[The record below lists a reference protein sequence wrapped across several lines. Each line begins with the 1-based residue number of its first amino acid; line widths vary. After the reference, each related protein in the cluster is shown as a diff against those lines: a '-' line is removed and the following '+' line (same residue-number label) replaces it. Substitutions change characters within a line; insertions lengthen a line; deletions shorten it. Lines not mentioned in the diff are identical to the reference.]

1 MSGCAQQTASDY
13 SVYLMKPWKKIGEIL
28 SSKNLVSISDI
39 ADALSQ
45 QKQDSG
51 WRRLG
56 EILLEIGMIEERVLY
71 ECLAEQWGLEF
82 VSHIDLADVDTQLLE
97 KFPLEHLRRILTFP
111 VHQSEEKVF
120 VLSADPFQPGVIE
133 ELSRSFK
140 KSVNIVVLPPL
151 QIQHVLNETYGR
163 GRDSNELIETISI
176 EDGLEDDLGKFQ
188 LEDVLESANKA
199 PVVKFVNTLIF
210 QALRER
216 ASDIHLELSPES
228 FKIRYRIDGVLVNRF
243 SPPRRLHASVTSRIK
258 IMAGLDIAERRLP
271 QDGKIRVRFGD
282 REVDIRVS
290 SVPCAHGER
299 VVMRLLDRKTELL
312 TLEQMGM
319 PADILQQFDRLIR
332 RPNGI
337 LLVTGPTGSGKT
349 TTLYGAI
356 MRIVSPDV
364 NIITLEDPV
373 EYELT
378 GTSQIPVKPKIGF
391 TFASGLRSILRQDP
405 DVILVGEI
413 RDDETANMAIQASLT
428 GHLVFSTLH
437 TNDSASAA
445 VRLMDMNI
453 EPYLVASTLIGVLA
467 QRLVR
472 RLCSVCATIDAENV
486 WSAPGC
492 VSCSQTGF
500 KGRTGVYEL
509 LNIDEEMAALIGR
522 NASLDEIRSV
532 ARKTGM
538 RTLYEDGMA
547 KVAQGVTSV
556 AEIERVCWQGN

>member
-1 MSGCAQQTASDY
+1 MQA
-13 SVYLMKPWKKIGEIL
+13 WKKIGEIL
-28 SSKNLVSISDI
+28 VEKGVLKKADLE
-39 ADALSQ
+39 DALIL
-45 QKQDSG
+45 QKKEKAP
-51 WRRLG
+51 RKIG
-56 EILLEIGMIEERVLY
+56 EILLENGYIDEPVLY
-71 ECLAEQWGLEF
+71 ASLAHQWELEF
-82 VSHIDLADVDTQLLE
+82 VPNIDLADIDTALLE
-97 KFPLEHLRRILTFP
+97 EFPLEHLRKIQTLP
-111 VHQSEEKVF
+111 VHKSEDSVF
-120 VLSADPFQPGVIE
+120 VLSADPFRPGVIE
-133 ELSRSFK
+133 ELSRHFK
-140 KSVNIVVLPPL
+140 KPINIVVMPPI

-163 GRDSNELIETISI
+163 GRDSSELIETISV
-176 EDGLEDDLGKFQ
+176 EDGFEGDLNNFEI
-188 LEDVLESANKA
+188 EDVLESANKA
-199 PVVKFVNTLIF
+199 PIVKFVNTLIY
-210 QALRER
+210 QSLRER
-216 ASDIHLELSPES
+216 ASDIHLELSPDS

-243 SPPRRLHASVTSRIK
+243 SPPKRLHAPVTSRIK

-299 VVMRLLDRKTELL
+299 IVMRLLDRKTELL

-319 PADILQQFDRLIR
+319 QADILEQFDRLIR

-364 NIITLEDPV
+364 NVITLEDPV
-373 EYELT
+373 EYELE
-378 GTSQIPVKPKIGF
+378 GASQIPVKPKIGF

-413 RDDETANMAIQASLT
+413 RDDETASMAIQASLT

-445 VRLMDMNI
+445 VRLMDMNV

-472 RLCSVCATIDAENV
+472 KLCSACVRKDEAGQ
-486 WSAPGC
+486 WHAPGC
-492 VSCSQTGF
+492 VVCSQTGF
-500 KGRTGVYEL
+500 KGRTGIFEL
-509 LNIDEEMAALIGR
+509 LNVDEEIASLIGKS
-522 NASLDEIRSV
+522 ASLEDIRAASRR
-532 ARKTGM
+532 ANM
-538 RTLYEDGMA
+538 RSLYEDGLQ
-547 KVAQGVTSV
+547 KVEAGVTSL

>member
-1 MSGCAQQTASDY
+1 M
-13 SVYLMKPWKKIGEIL
+13 VKWKKLGEIL
-28 SSKNLVSISDI
+28 VETGLIDQ
-39 ADALSQ
+39 AALDEALIQQ
-45 QKQDSG
+45 QKDNPR
-51 WRRLG
+51 RRLG
-56 EILLEIGMIEERVLY
+56 EILCDGGLIDEPQLY
-71 ECLAEQWGLEF
+71 QALAQQWGLEF
-82 VSHIDLADVDTQLLE
+82 VGHVDLADVDTALLE
-97 KFPLEHLRRILTFP
+97 EFPLEHLRRINTVP
-111 VHQSEEKVF
+111 VHHSPESIYVI
-120 VLSADPFQPGVIE
+120 SADPFRPGIIE
-133 ELSRSFK
+133 ELNRHFK
-140 KSVNIVVLPPL
+140 KTIKFVVTPPV

-163 GRDSNELIETISI
+163 GRDSSELIETISV
-176 EDGLEDDLGKFQ
+176 EDGFDGDLGQFAV
-188 LEDVLESANKA
+188 EDVLESANKA
-199 PVVKFVNTLIF
+199 PIVKFVNTLIF
-210 QALRER
+210 QSLRER
-216 ASDIHLELSPES
+216 ASDIHLELSPDS

-243 SPPRRLHASVTSRIK
+243 SPPRKLHAPVTSRIK

-312 TLEQMGM
+312 SLEQMGM
-319 PADILQQFDRLIR
+319 SADILTQFDRLIR

-364 NIITLEDPV
+364 NVITLEDPV
-373 EYELT
+373 EYELP
-378 GTSQIPVKPKIGF
+378 GASQIPVKPKIGF

-413 RDDETANMAIQASLT
+413 RDDETAGMAIQASLT

-445 VRLMDMNI
+445 VRLMDMNV

-472 RLCSVCATIDAENV
+472 RLCSNCVKKLADGTWQASGCAV
-486 WSAPGC
+486 
-492 VSCSQTGF
+492 CSQTGF

-509 LNIDEEMAALIGR
+509 LNVDEEIAALIGR
-522 NASLDEIRSV
+522 SASLD
-532 ARKTGM
+532 
-538 RTLYEDGMA
+538 
-547 KVAQGVTSV
+547 
-556 AEIERVCWQGN
+556 

>member
-1 MSGCAQQTASDY
+1 MNTKTSSMNMENQ
-13 SVYLMKPWKKIGEIL
+13 LENWKKLGEIL
-28 SSKNLVSISDI
+28 IELKLIST
-39 ADALSQ
+39 ADLEEALRQ
-45 QKQDSG
+45 QLGENNS
-51 WRRLG
+51 RRLG
-56 EILLEIGMIEERVLY
+56 EMLCDSGFIDEIQLY
-71 ECLAEQWGLEF
+71 QALAQQWGLEF
-82 VSHIDLADVDTQLLE
+82 LNHIDLADVDTALLE
-97 KFPLEHLRRILTFP
+97 EFPLEHLRRINTIP
-111 VHQSEEKVF
+111 VHQSADSIF
-120 VLSADPFQPGVIE
+120 VLSSDPFRPGVVE
-133 ELSRSFK
+133 ELSRHFK
-140 KSVNIVVLPPL
+140 KSVNFVVMPPV

-163 GRDSNELIETISI
+163 GRDSNELIETICV
-176 EDGLEDDLGKFQ
+176 EDGLDGDLDQFAI
-188 LEDVLESANKA
+188 EDVLESANKA
-199 PVVKFVNTLIF
+199 PVVKFVNTLIY
-210 QALRER
+210 QSLRER
-216 ASDIHLELSPES
+216 ASDIHLELSPDS

-243 SPPRRLHASVTSRIK
+243 SPPRKLHAPVTSRIK

-299 VVMRLLDRKTELL
+299 VVMRLLDRKSELL

-319 PADILQQFDRLIR
+319 PEDILVRFDRLIR

-356 MRIVSPDV
+356 MRIISPDV
-364 NIITLEDPV
+364 NVITLEDPV
-373 EYELT
+373 EYELE
-378 GTSQIPVKPKIGF
+378 GASQIPVKPKIGF

-413 RDDETANMAIQASLT
+413 RDDETASMAIQASLT

-445 VRLMDMNI
+445 VRLIDMNV

-472 RLCSVCATIDAENV
+472 KLCQNCLVKNADGSFTASGCAVCA
-486 WSAPGC
+486 
-492 VSCSQTGF
+492 QTGF

-509 LNIDEEMAALIGR
+509 MNIDEEIAALIGKG
-522 NASLDEIRSV
+522 ASLDDIRDA
-532 ARKTGM
+532 ARASGM
-538 RTLYEDGMA
+538 RSLYEDGLQKIEA
-547 KVAQGVTSV
+547 GLTSL
-556 AEIERVCWQGN
+556 AEVERVCWQGN

>member
-1 MSGCAQQTASDY
+1 MNSETSQDSINNQLGN
-13 SVYLMKPWKKIGEIL
+13 WKKLGEIL
-28 SSKNLVSISDI
+28 VAEKLISPAALNEALLVQAGEKNV
-39 ADALSQ
+39 
-45 QKQDSG
+45 
-51 WRRLG
+51 RRLG
-56 EILLEIGMIEERVLY
+56 EILCDSGLIDEPQLY
-71 ECLAEQWGLEF
+71 QALASQWGLEF
-82 VSHIDLADVDTQLLE
+82 LAHLDLADVDTALLE
-97 KFPLEHLRRILTFP
+97 EFPLEHLRRINTVP
-111 VHQSEEKVF
+111 VHQSAESVY
-120 VLSADPFQPGVIE
+120 VLASDPFRPGIAE
-133 ELSRSFK
+133 ELSRHFK
-140 KSVNIVVLPPL
+140 KSIEFVVMPPV
-151 QIQHVLNETYGR
+151 QIQHILNETYGR
-163 GRDSNELIETISI
+163 GRDSNELIETISV
-176 EDGLEDDLGKFQ
+176 EDGLDGDLDQFA

-210 QALRER
+210 QSLRER
-216 ASDIHLELSPES
+216 ASDIHLELSPDA

-243 SPPRRLHASVTSRIK
+243 SPPRKLHAPVTSRIK

-319 PADILQQFDRLIR
+319 PTDILGQFDRLIR

-373 EYELT
+373 EYELE
-378 GTSQIPVKPKIGF
+378 GASQIPVKPKIGF

-413 RDDETANMAIQASLT
+413 RDDETASMAIQASLT

-445 VRLMDMNI
+445 VRLMDMNV

-472 RLCSVCATIDAENV
+472 RLCPACVVCNADGDFN
-486 WSAPGC
+486 APGC
-492 VSCSQTGF
+492 TACSQTGF

-509 LNIDEEMAALIGR
+509 LNIDENLAALIGR
-522 NASLDEIRSV
+522 SASLDEIRAASKS
-532 ARKTGM
+532 AGM
-538 RTLYEDGMA
+538 RSLYEDGLQ
-547 KVAQGVTSV
+547 KVKLGQTSL
-556 AEIERVCWQGN
+556 AEVERVCWQGN

>member
-1 MSGCAQQTASDY
+1 MNN
-13 SVYLMKPWKKIGEIL
+13 WKKLGEIL
-28 SSKNLVSISDI
+28 VEKKLISSTNL
-39 ADALSQ
+39 AEALEQQ
-45 QKQDSG
+45 QKENG
-51 WRRLG
+51 TRKLG
-56 EILLEIGMIEERVLY
+56 EILLDNGLLDEPQLY
-71 ECLAEQWGLEF
+71 ESLAEQWGLEF
-82 VSHIDLADVDTQLLE
+82 VSHIDLADIDTALLE
-97 KFPLEHLRRILTFP
+97 EFPLEHLRRIQTLP
-111 VHQSEEKVF
+111 VHQSPEKVF
-120 VLSADPFQPGVIE
+120 IISAEPFKQGVIE
-133 ELSRSFK
+133 ELSRHYK
-140 KSVNIVVLPPL
+140 KPVNIVVMPPV

-163 GRDSNELIETISI
+163 GRDSSELIETISV
-176 EDGLEDDLGKFQ
+176 EDGLDGDLDQFA

-210 QALRER
+210 QSLRER
-216 ASDIHLELSPES
+216 ASDIHLELSPDA

-243 SPPRRLHASVTSRIK
+243 SPPRKLHAPVTSRIK

-299 VVMRLLDRKTELL
+299 VVMRLLDRKAELL

-319 PADILQQFDRLIR
+319 QSDILIPFDKLIR

-364 NIITLEDPV
+364 NVITLEDPV
-373 EYELT
+373 EYELE
-378 GTSQIPVKPKIGF
+378 GASQIPVKPKIGF

-413 RDDETANMAIQASLT
+413 RDDETAAMAIQASLT

-445 VRLMDMNI
+445 VRLMDMNV

-472 RLCSVCATIDAENV
+472 KLCSNCSKKDEKGAWHAAGCAVCSN
-486 WSAPGC
+486 
-492 VSCSQTGF
+492 TGF

-509 LNIDEEMAALIGR
+509 LNVDEEIASLISR
-522 NASLDEIRSV
+522 SASLDDFKAASRR
-532 ARKTGM
+532 AGM
-538 RTLYEDGMA
+538 RSLYEDGML
-547 KVAQGVTSV
+547 KVSLGITSET
-556 AEIERVCWQGN
+556 EIERVCWQGN

>member
-1 MSGCAQQTASDY
+1 MNHDG
-13 SVYLMKPWKKIGEIL
+13 WKKLGEIL
-28 SSKNLVSISDI
+28 VELGLIAGSDLKEALRQQAEDSS
-39 ADALSQ
+39 
-45 QKQDSG
+45 G
-51 WRRLG
+51 RRLG
-56 EILLEIGMIEERVLY
+56 EILCDNGLIDEPQLY
-71 ECLAEQWGLEF
+71 QALAKQWGLEF
-82 VSHIDLADVDTQLLE
+82 VAHVDLADIDTALLE
-97 KFPLEHLRRILTFP
+97 EFPLEHLRRINTVP
-111 VHQSEEKVF
+111 AHQSQSGVF
-120 VLSADPFQPGVIE
+120 VLCSDPFRVGVAE
-133 ELSRSFK
+133 ELSRHFK
-140 KSVNIVVLPPL
+140 RTINFVVMPPV

-163 GRDSNELIETISI
+163 GRDSTELIETISV
-176 EDGLEDDLGKFQ
+176 EDGLDGDLDQFT

-199 PVVKFVNTLIF
+199 PVVKFVNTLIY
-210 QALRER
+210 QSLRER
-216 ASDIHLELSPES
+216 ASDIHLELSPDS

-243 SPPRRLHASVTSRIK
+243 SPPRKLHAPVTSRIK

-319 PADILQQFDRLIR
+319 SADILTQFDRLIR

-364 NIITLEDPV
+364 NVITLEDPV
-373 EYELT
+373 EYELE
-378 GTSQIPVKPKIGF
+378 GASQIPVKPKIGF

-413 RDDETANMAIQASLT
+413 RDDETASMAIQASLT

-445 VRLMDMNI
+445 VRLMDMNV

-472 RLCSVCATIDAENV
+472 KICPNCRAQLKDESWHAEGCAV
-486 WSAPGC
+486 
-492 VSCSQTGF
+492 CSQTGF

-509 LNIDEEMAALIGR
+509 LNVDENIAGLIGR
-522 NASLDEIRSV
+522 SASLDEIRAAS
-532 ARKTGM
+532 KKGGM
-538 RTLYEDGMA
+538 RTLFEDGML
-547 KVAQGVTSV
+547 KVGQGLTSL
-556 AEIERVCWQGN
+556 AEIERVCYQGN

>member
-1 MSGCAQQTASDY
+1 
-13 SVYLMKPWKKIGEIL
+13 MKNWKKLGEIL
-28 SSKNLVSISDI
+28 VEKKLVNSATI
-39 ADALSQ
+39 AEALEQQAKEDA
-45 QKQDSG
+45 G
-51 WRRLG
+51 RRLG
-56 EILLEIGMIEERVLY
+56 EILLDSGFLDEAQLY
-71 ECLAEQWGLEF
+71 EVLAEQWGLDF
-82 VSHIDLADVDTQLLE
+82 VSHIDLADIDTSMLE
-97 KFPLEHLRRILTFP
+97 EFPLEHLRRIQTMP
-111 VHQSEEKVF
+111 VHQSPEKVF
-120 VLSADPFQPGVIE
+120 ILSAEPFKPGVIE
-133 ELSRSFK
+133 ELSRHYK
-140 KSVNIVVLPPL
+140 KPVNIVVMPPL
-151 QIQHVLNETYGR
+151 QIQHALNETYGR
-163 GRDSNELIETISI
+163 GRDSSELIETISV
-176 EDGLEDDLGKFQ
+176 EDGLDGDLDHFA

-210 QALRER
+210 QSLRER
-216 ASDIHLELSPES
+216 ASDIHLELSPDS

-243 SPPRRLHASVTSRIK
+243 SPPRKLHAPVTSRIK

-319 PADILQQFDRLIR
+319 QDDILVHFDKLIR

-373 EYELT
+373 EYELE
-378 GTSQIPVKPKIGF
+378 GASQIPVKPKIGF

-413 RDDETANMAIQASLT
+413 RDDETAGMAIQASLT

-445 VRLMDMNI
+445 VRLMDMNV

-472 RLCSVCATIDAENV
+472 KLCSGCAQKDDNGI
-486 WSAPGC
+486 WHAPGC
-492 VSCSQTGF
+492 SVCSQTGY
-500 KGRTGVYEL
+500 KGRMGVYEL
-509 LNIDEEMAALIGR
+509 LSLDEEMTALIGR
-522 NASLDEIRSV
+522 SASLDEIKAASRR
-532 ARKTGM
+532 AGM
-538 RTLYEDGMA
+538 RNLYEDGML
-547 KVAQGVTSV
+547 KVSLGITSE

>member
-1 MSGCAQQTASDY
+1 
-13 SVYLMKPWKKIGEIL
+13 MKTWKKIGEIL
-28 SSKNLVSISDI
+28 VEKKLIGNLNLS
-39 ADALSQ
+39 DALEQQ
-45 QKQDSG
+45 QKEKG
-51 WRRLG
+51 VRKLG
-56 EILLEIGMIEERVLY
+56 EILLDNGFIDEVRLY
-71 ECLAEQWGLEF
+71 EELAQQWELEF
-82 VSHIDLADVDTQLLE
+82 VPHIDLADVDTVLLE
-97 KFPLEHLRRILTFP
+97 QFPLEHLRRIQTIP
-111 VHQSEEKVF
+111 VHQSEEKIF
-120 VLSADPFQPGVIE
+120 VLSADPFRPGVIE
-133 ELSRSFK
+133 ELNRHFK
-140 KSVNIVVLPPL
+140 KTVNIVVMPPL

-163 GRDSNELIETISI
+163 GRDSSELIETISV
-176 EDGLEDDLGKFQ
+176 EDGLEGDLDQFEI
-188 LEDVLESANKA
+188 EDVLESANKA

-210 QALRER
+210 QSLRER
-216 ASDIHLELSPES
+216 ASDIHLELSPDS

-243 SPPRRLHASVTSRIK
+243 SPPRRLHAPVTSRIK

-319 PADILQQFDRLIR
+319 QSDILIQFDRLIR

-364 NIITLEDPV
+364 NVITLEDPV
-373 EYELT
+373 EYELE
-378 GTSQIPVKPKIGF
+378 GASQIPVKPKIGF

-413 RDDETANMAIQASLT
+413 RDDETAAMAIQASLT

-445 VRLMDMNI
+445 VRLMDMNV

-472 RLCSVCATIDAENV
+472 RLCSACARRDESGA
-486 WSAPGC
+486 WHSDGC
-492 VSCSQTGF
+492 AACSETGF

-509 LNIDEEMAALIGR
+509 LDVNEEIASLIGKS
-522 NASLDEIRSV
+522 ASLDEIRAASRR
-532 ARKTGM
+532 AGM
-538 RTLYEDGMA
+538 RTLFEDGIE
-547 KVAQGVTSV
+547 KVKLGQTSL
-556 AEIERVCWQGN
+556 AEVERVCWQGN

>member
-1 MSGCAQQTASDY
+1 MTN
-13 SVYLMKPWKKIGEIL
+13 WKKLGEIL
-28 SSKNLVSISDI
+28 IETGLIDQ
-39 ADALSQ
+39 AALDEALIQQ
-45 QKQDSG
+45 QKDSPR
-51 WRRLG
+51 RRLG
-56 EILLEIGMIEERVLY
+56 EIMCDGGLIDEPQLY
-71 ECLAEQWGLEF
+71 QALAQQWGLEF
-82 VSHIDLADVDTQLLE
+82 VGHIDLADVDTALLE
-97 KFPLEHLRRILTFP
+97 EFPLEHLRRINTVP
-111 VHQSEEKVF
+111 VHQSHESIY
-120 VLSADPFQPGVIE
+120 VLSADPFRPGIIE
-133 ELSRSFK
+133 ELNRHFK
-140 KSVNIVVLPPL
+140 KKINFVVTPPV

-163 GRDSNELIETISI
+163 GRDSSELIETISV
-176 EDGLEDDLGKFQ
+176 EDGFDGDLGRFAV
-188 LEDVLESANKA
+188 EDVLESANKA
-199 PVVKFVNTLIF
+199 PIVKFVNTLIF
-210 QALRER
+210 QSLRER
-216 ASDIHLELSPES
+216 ASDIHLELSPDS

-243 SPPRRLHASVTSRIK
+243 SPPRKLHAPVTSRIK

-299 VVMRLLDRKTELL
+299 VVMRLLDRRTELL
-312 TLEQMGM
+312 SLEQMGM
-319 PADILQQFDRLIR
+319 SADIMVQFDRLIR

-364 NIITLEDPV
+364 NVITLEDPV
-373 EYELT
+373 EYELP
-378 GTSQIPVKPKIGF
+378 GASQIPVKPKIGF

-413 RDDETANMAIQASLT
+413 RDDETAGMAIQASLT

-445 VRLMDMNI
+445 VRLMDMNV

-472 RLCSVCATIDAENV
+472 RLCSNCVKKLADGT
-486 WSAPGC
+486 WQAPGC
-492 VSCSQTGF
+492 PVCSQTGF

-509 LNIDEEMAALIGR
+509 LNVDEEIAALIGR
-522 NASLDEIRSV
+522 SASLDDIRNASRN
-532 ARKTGM
+532 AGM
-538 RTLYEDGMA
+538 RSLYEDGLQ
-547 KVAQGVTSV
+547 KVSTGQTSLHEV
-556 AEIERVCWQGN
+556 ERVCWQGN

>member
-1 MSGCAQQTASDY
+1 
-13 SVYLMKPWKKIGEIL
+13 MKPWKKIGEIL
-28 SSKNLVSISDI
+28 VGRNLLAESDL
-39 ADALSQ
+39 AEALAQ
-45 QKQDSG
+45 QTNESA
-51 WRRLG
+51 RRRVG
-56 EILLEIGMIEERVLY
+56 EILLENGQVDELQLY
-71 ECLAEQWGLEF
+71 ESLAEQWELEF
-82 VSHIDLADVDTQLLE
+82 ISHIDLADVDTALLE
-97 KFPLEHLRRILTFP
+97 RFPLEHLRRIQTLP

-120 VLSADPFQPGVIE
+120 VLSSDPFQPGVIE
-133 ELSRSFK
+133 EFSRSFK
-140 KSVNIVVLPPL
+140 KTVNIVVLPPL
-151 QIQHVLNETYGR
+151 QVQHVLNETYGR
-163 GRDSNELIETISI
+163 GRDSSELIETISI

-188 LEDVLESANKA
+188 PEDVLESANKA

-210 QALRER
+210 QSLRER

-243 SPPRRLHASVTSRIK
+243 SPPRRLHAPVTSRIK

-299 VVMRLLDRKTELL
+299 VVMRLLDRKSELL

-319 PADILQQFDRLIR
+319 GADILGQFDKLIR

-413 RDDETANMAIQASLT
+413 RDDETATMAIQASLT

-437 TNDSASAA
+437 TNDAASAA
-445 VRLMDMNI
+445 VRLMDMNV

-472 RLCSVCATIDAENV
+472 RLCSNCAVKNEQGEWHA
-486 WSAPGC
+486 AGC
-492 VSCSQTGF
+492 AACSQTGYR
-500 KGRTGVYEL
+500 GRTGVYEL
-509 LNIDEEMAALIGR
+509 LNVNEDMAALIGR
-522 NASLDEIRSV
+522 SASLDEIRAS
-532 ARKTGM
+532 ARNAGM

-547 KVAQGVTSV
+547 KVAQGTTTAV
-556 AEIERVCWQGN
+556 EIERVCWQGN